1 MSNVSFTTEGRRVAL
16 AAVTQAPVD
25 GPLTVILMVDTHD
38 FTQDPTYVAAIAGDE
53 IAATNYTRQ
62 LANTSS
68 LTPQTD
74 GRVVATIDPTA
85 FGNVGGGLDAT
96 IGGCY
101 LFADTG
107 NDATAPVLMCVEF
120 ETPQTTDGTP
130 LVIQWNPETATF
142 HPTMW
147 A

>member
-1 MSNVSFTTEGRRVAL
+1 MAL
-16 AAVTQAPVD
+16 AAVTSTPD
-25 GPLTVILMVDTHD
+25 PGPLTVLLIVEGHN
-38 FTQDPTYVAAIAGDE
+38 FASDPTHVAAIAGDE
-53 IAATNYTRQ
+53 ISATDYTRQ
-62 LANTSS
+62 FAVVSS
-68 LTPQTD
+68 LTPQAD
-74 GRVVATIDPTA
+74 GRMVATIDPTA
-85 FGNVGGGLDAT
+85 FGKVGGALDAT

-120 ETPQTTDGTP
+120 ESPQTTDGTP
-130 LVIQWNPETATF
+130 LVIQWHPQTVTF